1 VSPVQDLNRL
11 VTSFTE
17 QVPAVA
23 HAAVVSGDGLP
34 LAASAGLPRDQ
45 IDQLAAVT
53 SGITKMV
60 QGAARIFQGGP
71 VAQAVVVME
80 QGTLI
85 MMTLDSNS
93 VLAVLTAPECDMGS
107 VAYEMTLLGDQVG
120 PALAHVTTRAW
131 WRSYRHNSGLSG
143 LSGGGKGARCD
154 T

>member
-45 IDQLAAVT
+45 VDQLAAVT

-60 QGAARIFQGGP
+60 QGAARIFHGGA

-85 MMTLDSNS
+85 MMSMNGDS
-93 VLAVLTAPECDMGS
+93 VLAVLAAPECDMGT
-107 VAYEMTLLGDQVG
+107 VAYEMTLLSEQAG
-120 PALAHVTTRAW
+120 PSLAQHVTPRLR
-131 WRSYRHNSGLSG
+131 WRSYR
-143 LSGGGKGARCD
+143 A
-154 T
+154 